1 MTDNNMPELTLAPD
15 TAAAAEI
22 PTLTLTPEAL
32 LPLPPLRRRRK

>member
-22 PTLTLTPEAL
+22 PTLRSEE
-32 LPLPPLRRRRK
+32 RR